1 MIQKFFSTLSKFP
14 VHVKNSKFP
23 VHVTNNAWKKI
34 GNILYEQNAYC
45 FHLNVKSGGCS
56 GFSYEMKLLQSK
68 NVIQSNNNIQS
79 KNLLED
85 GNAKLYIDPGAEMLL
100 LGTTIDYIEENFKEG
115 VFENRFTFTP
125 DKYFAI
131 GCGCG
136 VSFNPKN

>member
-1 MIQKFFSTLSKFP
+1 MIQRFFSSVSKFP
-14 VHVKNSKFP
+14 VQ
-23 VHVTNNAWKKI
+23 VTNNAWKKI

-56 GFSYEMKLLQSK
+56 GFSYEMKLLQSNK
-68 NVIQSNNNIQS
+68 DIQSN
-79 KNLLED
+79 NLLED
-85 GNAKLYIDPGAEMLL
+85 GNAKLYIDPGAEML

-125 DKYFAI
+125 DKDFAI

>member
-14 VHVKNSKFP
+14 VQVKNSKFP

-115 VFENRFTFTP
+115 IFENRFTFTP
-125 DKYFAI
+125 DKDFAI